1 MKAEGVRGLL
11 NSHIR
16 LKGVS
21 TPILYSVI
29 PLKYRQLSREIY
41 FSNKQD

>member
-11 NSHIR
+11 NSHVR

-21 TPILYSVI
+21 TTKLDSVLIL
-29 PLKYRQLSREIY
+29 KKRQLSMEAY
-41 FSNKQD
+41 F